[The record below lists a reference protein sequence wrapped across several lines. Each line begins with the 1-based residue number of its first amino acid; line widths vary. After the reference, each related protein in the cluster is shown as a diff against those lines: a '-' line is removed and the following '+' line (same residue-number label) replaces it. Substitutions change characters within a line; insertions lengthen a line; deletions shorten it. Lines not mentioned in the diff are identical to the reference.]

1 MTVAITHPPR
11 RNHRRTIITLIVL
24 AIVAALVLINWK
36 AIETFP
42 RRFIP
47 RNLATVEAGMIYRSG
62 QIHRDLLPSV
72 IEKNQIATIL
82 CITYDPG
89 RPDFD
94 MADEAATRAGAT
106 RLVYP
111 GLNGNGTGDWTKYV
125 DALVAMKQSVDA
137 GKPVLIHCAAGSERT
152 GIAIYLW
159 QTLVRG
165 KSVDEAW
172 SEVLANKHDPRD
184 NPDLAPFFNE
194 HLPAIAAGLL
204 ERGVIEKLP
213 DPLPFMPVQR

>member
-1 MTVAITHPPR
+1 MSIAVAQPAARKPR
-11 RNHRRTIITLIVL
+11 RILVVAWL
-24 AIVAALVLINWK
+24 LAALTAVVLLNWK

-47 RNLATVEAGMIYRSG
+47 RNLGVVEGGMVYRAG

-72 IEKNQIATIL
+72 IEDNQIATIV

-94 MADEAATRAGAT
+94 AGEEIATKTGAT
-106 RLVYP
+106 RLVFP
-111 GLNGNGTGDWTKYV
+111 GLNGNGTGDWTKYI
-125 DALVAMKQSVDA
+125 DAMAAMKQSVDA
-137 GKPVLIHCAAGSERT
+137 GKPVLVHCAAGSERT
-152 GIAIYLW
+152 GIAVYLW

-172 SEVLANKHDPRD
+172 SEVRAFSHDPRD
-184 NPDLAPFFNE
+184 NPDLVPFLNE
-194 HLPAIAAGLL
+194 HLPAIAAGLV
-204 ERGVIEKLP
+204 ERGVIDKVP
-213 DPLPFMPVQR
+213 DPLPFMPVQH

>member
-1 MTVAITHPPR
+1 MTVAIAQPAQPKR
-11 RNHRRTIITLIVL
+11 RRIVVGVVVL
-24 AIVAALVLINWK
+24 AVVTAVVLLNWK
-36 AIETFP
+36 AIEVFP

-47 RNLATVEAGMIYRSG
+47 RNLGTVEAGMVYRAG

-72 IEKNQIATIL
+72 IEDNRIATIV

-94 MADEAATRAGAT
+94 AGDEIAQKTGAT
-106 RLVYP
+106 RLVYR
-111 GLNGNGTGDWTKYV
+111 GLNGDGTGDWTKYV
-125 DALVAMKQSVDA
+125 DALAAMKQSVDA
-137 GKPVLIHCAAGSERT
+137 GKPVLVHCAAGSERT

-165 KSVDEAW
+165 KSVEDAW
-172 SEVLANKHDPRD
+172 AEVLAFSHDPRD
-184 NPDLAPFFNE
+184 NPDLAPFLNE
-194 HLPAIAAGLL
+194 HLPAIAASLV
-204 ERGVIEKLP
+204 ERGVITQVP